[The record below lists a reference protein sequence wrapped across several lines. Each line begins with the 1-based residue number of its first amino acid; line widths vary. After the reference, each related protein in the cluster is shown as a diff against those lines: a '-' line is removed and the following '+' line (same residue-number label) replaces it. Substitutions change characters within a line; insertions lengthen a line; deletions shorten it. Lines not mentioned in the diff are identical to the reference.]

1 MSPPSLPAEGGL
13 SGPDPDTTRGG
24 PLLVFDSD
32 CSLCRGSVRLIIRLG
47 WLEENSTVGIAA
59 LPRAER
65 ERLLEA
71 GFANALAV
79 LAPDGGISLGLPAL
93 ARILS
98 LRAPRV
104 ARLLQVRPLALL
116 FRALYVL
123 VATHR
128 RILAPPRGPECA
140 CEPSMAGWVPLAVQH
155 LLVVTM
161 FVLLWPA
168 PALTRVPTLLIV
180 GYLAWGPRDGDL
192 GRRREHAAHV
202 LVAGVLAAALHR
214 TMSLAGAVEP
224 LPSFLLAMILVSRL
238 RAVRARL
245 LGPLGP
251 SA

>member
-1 MSPPSLPAEGGL
+1 MSPPSLPAEGGPG
-13 SGPDPDTTRGG
+13 GPDPEAARGG

-32 CSLCRGSVRLIIRLG
+32 CSLCRGSVRLLVRLG
-47 WLEENSTVGIAA
+47 WLDQASAVGIAA

-93 ARILS
+93 ARIVS

-104 ARLLQVRPLALL
+104 ARLLQVRALAPLL
-116 FRALYVL
+116 RALYTL
-123 VATHR
+123 VASHR

-155 LLVVTM
+155 LLVLTIIA
-161 FVLLWPA
+161 LLWPA
-168 PALTRVPTLLIV
+168 PALTRVATLLVV
-180 GYLAWGPRDGDL
+180 GYLAWGPRKGDL
-192 GRRREHAAHV
+192 GRQREHAAHV
-202 LVAGVLAAALHR
+202 LLAGVLAAAVHR
-214 TMSLAGAVEP
+214 LMTLGGAVEP

>member
-1 MSPPSLPAEGGL
+1 MTAEAA
-13 SGPDPDTTRGG
+13 PG

-32 CSLCRGSVRLIIRLG
+32 CSLCRSSVRLLARLG
-47 WLEENSTVGIAA
+47 WLDAAMAVGIAA
-59 LPRAER
+59 LPRPEQ

-79 LAPDGGISLGLPAL
+79 LGPDGRITLGLGAL
-93 ARILS
+93 SRVLS

-104 ARLLQVRPLALL
+104 ARLLQVRALGPLW
-116 FRALYVL
+116 RGLYTL

-140 CEPSMAGWVPLAVQH
+140 CEPSMTGWLPVAVQH
-155 LLVVTM
+155 LFVVAT
-161 FVLLWPA
+161 VALLWPA
-168 PALTRVPTLLIV
+168 PALTRVPTLLAV
-180 GYLAWGPRDGDL
+180 GYLAWGPREGNL

-202 LVAGVLAAALHR
+202 LLAGVLAAAVHR
-214 TMSLAGAVEP
+214 LMTLGGAAEP